1 MEAEYAVIVIGAG
14 PAGSIAAATVAEKG
28 FKVLLI
34 EKRQEIGSP
43 IRCAEAVTK
52 EGISEFIDPETR
64 WIAAEINA
72 FRLYAPNGSSAS
84 IRGLRTGYILERKIF
99 DRELASRAAN
109 AGADVMVR
117 THATGL
123 LVEGGK
129 VRGVHINHL
138 GEEVLVTSHI
148 VIAADGVE
156 SQVARW
162 AGLDTLPKLRHIDT
176 GVQYLMSDLEIDPQV
191 CEFHFGRG
199 LAPGGY
205 AWVFP
210 KGERMAN
217 VGLAIGGNVS
227 HPKTAHRYLREF
239 VDKRFPRN
247 AILGITA
254 GAIPTGA
261 TIRKMVTD
269 GLMVAGDAAHH
280 TNPLTGGGIVNAMK
294 AGKLAGAVAIKALE
308 IGDCSK
314 ETLRAYERE
323 WRRSVGKSLER
334 FYRIKEVFLGL
345 SDRDLNGAASVLA
358 KLDDKDLTLRRVFM
372 TVFRSNPKLS
382 LLIPRI
388 FV

>member
-1 MEAEYAVIVIGAG
+1 MRTEYAVIVIGAG
-14 PAGSIAAATVAEKG
+14 PAGCIAAATVAERG

-43 IRCAEAVTK
+43 IRCAEAVTE

-64 WIAAEINA
+64 WIAAEIDA
-72 FRLYAPNGSSAS
+72 VRLYAPNGSSAKIS
-84 IRGLRTGYILERKIF
+84 GLGTGYVLERKIF

-109 AGADVMVR
+109 AGADVMVK

-129 VRGVHINHL
+129 VKGVHINHL
-138 GEEVLVTSHI
+138 GEEAWVTSRI

-162 AGLDTLPKLRHIDT
+162 AGLDTLPKLRHIGT
-176 GVQYLMSDLEIDPQV
+176 AVQYLMSDLEIDPQV
-191 CEFHFGRG
+191 CEFHFGRQ

-205 AWVFP
+205 VWVFP

-217 VGLAIGGNVS
+217 VGLGIGGNVS
-227 HPKTAHRYLREF
+227 HPKTAHHYLREF

-261 TIRKMVTD
+261 TVRKMVTD

-294 AGKLAGAVAIKALE
+294 AGKLAAAVAIKALE
-308 IGDCSK
+308 AGDCS
-314 ETLRAYERE
+314 ERTLRAYERE
-323 WRRSVGKSLER
+323 WHRSVGKSLKR
-334 FYRIKEVFLGL
+334 FYRIKEALLGL
-345 SDRDLNGAASVLA
+345 SDRDFNEAANVLI
-358 KLDDKDLTLRRVFM
+358 KLIDEDLTLRRVLI
-372 TVFRSNPKLS
+372 TVFKSNPKLL
-382 LLIPRI
+382 LLIPRV

>member
-1 MEAEYAVIVIGAG
+1 MRTEYAVIVIGAG
-14 PAGSIAAATVAEKG
+14 PAGCIAAATVAERG

-43 IRCAEAVTK
+43 IRCAEAVTE

-64 WIAAEINA
+64 WIAAEIDA
-72 FRLYAPNGSSAS
+72 VRLYAPNGSSAKIS
-84 IRGLRTGYILERKIF
+84 GLGTGYVLERKIF

-109 AGADVMVR
+109 AGADVMVK

-129 VRGVHINHL
+129 VKGVHINHL
-138 GEEVLVTSHI
+138 GEEAWVTSRI

-162 AGLDTLPKLRHIDT
+162 AGLDTLPKLRHIGT
-176 GVQYLMSDLEIDPQV
+176 AVQYLMSDLEIDPQV
-191 CEFHFGRG
+191 CEVHFGRQ

-205 AWVFP
+205 VWVFP

-217 VGLAIGGNVS
+217 VGLGIGGNVS
-227 HPKTAHRYLREF
+227 PPKTAHSYLREF

-254 GAIPTGA
+254 GAIPAGA
-261 TIRKMVTD
+261 TVRKMVTD
-269 GLMVAGDAAHH
+269 GLMIAGDAAHH

-294 AGKLAGAVAIKALE
+294 AGKLAAAVAIKALE
-308 IGDCSK
+308 IGDCST

-334 FYRIKEVFLGL
+334 FYRIKEALLGL
-345 SDRDLNGAASVLA
+345 SDRDFNEAASVLTR
-358 KLDDKDLTLRRVFM
+358 LDDEDLTLRGVLM
-372 TVFRSNPKLS
+372 TVFKSNPKLL
-382 LLIPRI
+382 LLIPRA

>member
-1 MEAEYAVIVIGAG
+1 MRTEYAVIVIGAG
-14 PAGSIAAATVAEKG
+14 PAGCIAAATVAKRG

-72 FRLYAPNGSSAS
+72 VRLYAPNGSSARIS
-84 IRGLRTGYILERKIF
+84 GFGTGYVLERKIF

-109 AGADVMVR
+109 AGADVMVK

-129 VRGVHINHL
+129 VKGVHINHL
-138 GEEVLVTSHI
+138 GEEAWLTSRI

-162 AGLDTLPKLRHIDT
+162 AGLDTLPKLRHIGT
-176 GVQYLMSDLEIDPQV
+176 AVQYLMSDLEIDPQV
-191 CEFHFGRG
+191 CEFHFGRQ

-205 AWVFP
+205 VWVFP

-217 VGLAIGGNVS
+217 VGLGIGGNVS
-227 HPKTAHRYLREF
+227 HPKTAHSYLREF
-239 VDKRFPRN
+239 VDNRFPRN

-254 GAIPTGA
+254 GAIPAGA
-261 TIRKMVTD
+261 TVRKMVTD

-294 AGKLAGAVAIKALE
+294 AGKLAASVAIKALE
-308 IGDCSK
+308 AGDCSEK
-314 ETLRAYERE
+314 TLRAYERE
-323 WRRSVGKSLER
+323 WHRSVGKSLKR
-334 FYRIKEVFLGL
+334 FYRIKEALLGL
-345 SDRDLNGAASVLA
+345 SDRDFNEAASVLTR
-358 KLDDKDLTLRRVFM
+358 LDDEDLTLRRVLM
-372 TVFRSNPKLS
+372 TVFKSNPKLL
-382 LLIPRI
+382 LLIPRA

>member
-1 MEAEYAVIVIGAG
+1 MRTEYAVIVIGAG
-14 PAGSIAAATVAEKG
+14 PAGCIAAATVAERG

-43 IRCAEAVTK
+43 IRCAEAVTE

-64 WIAAEINA
+64 WIAAEIDA
-72 FRLYAPNGSSAS
+72 VRLYAPNGSSAKIS
-84 IRGLRTGYILERKIF
+84 GLGTGYVLERKIF

-109 AGADVMVR
+109 AGADVMVK
-117 THATGL
+117 THATRL

-129 VRGVHINHL
+129 VKGVHINHL
-138 GEEVLVTSHI
+138 GEEAWVTSRI

-162 AGLDTLPKLRHIDT
+162 AGLDTLPKLRHIGT
-176 GVQYLMSDLEIDPQV
+176 AVQYLMSDLEIDPQV
-191 CEFHFGRG
+191 CEFHFGRQ

-205 AWVFP
+205 VWVFP

-217 VGLAIGGNVS
+217 VGLGIGGNVS
-227 HPKTAHRYLREF
+227 HPKTAHHYLREF

-261 TIRKMVTD
+261 TVRKMVTD

-294 AGKLAGAVAIKALE
+294 AGKLAAAVAIKALE
-308 IGDCSK
+308 AGDCS
-314 ETLRAYERE
+314 ERTLRAYERE
-323 WRRSVGKSLER
+323 WHRSVGKSLKR
-334 FYRIKEVFLGL
+334 FYRIKEALLGL
-345 SDRDLNGAASVLA
+345 SDRDFNEAANVLI
-358 KLDDKDLTLRRVFM
+358 KLIDEDLTLRRVLI
-372 TVFRSNPKLS
+372 TVFKSNPKLL
-382 LLIPRI
+382 LLIPRV